1 MKKFILLVVIF
12 LAAGF
17 LAWKLLKDKPVQT
30 PPPGDEALRISKNP
44 ETFNIAFESLLQQY
58 FVLRDALVNWDTLK
72 ADQAA
77 FSLAG
82 RADSL
87 PIRQIKADT
96 GIILTAQSV
105 AAELSGNA
113 KGFAEQPGIANRRQ
127 VFNTLTDN
135 LYNLVRAVRYDKE
148 IIYHLRCPMAFS
160 DSIEGFWL
168 SDNAHIINPYMG
180 NKHPVYKSKMIGCGE
195 VVDSFDLVNKR

>member
-1 MKKFILLVVIF
+1 MKKFILLVLVFI
-12 LAAGF
+12 AAGF
-17 LAWKLLKDKPVQT
+17 LAWKLLRDKPVQAA
-30 PPPGDEALRISKNP
+30 PPKDEALRISKNP
-44 ETFNIAFESLLQQY
+44 ETFNVAFGSMLQQY
-58 FVLRDALVNWDTLK
+58 FALRDALVNWDTLK

-77 FSLAG
+77 FGLAG
-82 RADSL
+82 RVDSL

-113 KGFAEQPGIANRRQ
+113 RGFSEQPGIESRRQ
-127 VFNTLTDN
+127 IFNTLTDN

-148 IIYHLRCPMAFS
+148 VIYHMRCPMAFS

-168 SDNAHIINPYMG
+168 SDNSQIANPYLG

-195 VVDSFDLVNKR
+195 VVDSFDLIGKK